1 MDTIILGSGGMGRT
15 AAAAFELRGD
25 AVRVLGRPVGARHDS
40 TALAGAGMAVEASR
54 GDAVAANVAAL
65 VTAGCRRIVI
75 ATTGW
80 EADRP
85 WVEALLRE
93 HDAAAVAAPSFS
105 LGVALFGRLVE
116 VAAGLFGAIPEMD
129 PYVVEWHR
137 RTKADR
143 PSGTARELSR
153 RILAAHPGKAR
164 LANPAGGSP
173 PAADEL
179 DVTSIRAGA
188 SPGMHL
194 VGFDA
199 PGESVELRLTAR
211 DRSAYAAGILAA
223 ADWLAAATR
232 APGIHAFDP
241 EVVDDVL
248 MPPTRIAPDGT
259 SRHDH
264 PRGEALTSRPEGGF
278 R

>member
-1 MDTIILGSGGMGRT
+1 MDTIILGDGGMGG
-15 AAAAFELRGD
+15 AAAVAFEACGHG
-25 AVRVLGRPVGARHDS
+25 VRVLGRPIGARHDS
-40 TALAGAGMAVEASR
+40 AALAGAELALDASR
-54 GDAVAANVAAL
+54 GEAVAANVAAL

-80 EADRP
+80 EADRA

-105 LGVALFGRLVE
+105 LGVVLFARLVE
-116 VAAGLFGAIPEMD
+116 TAAGLFGAIAEMD

-164 LANPAGGSP
+164 LADPAGGSP

-211 DRSAYAAGILAA
+211 DRSAYGAGIVAA
-223 ADWLAAATR
+223 ADWLVAEAR
-232 APGIHAFDP
+232 SPGIHAFDP
-241 EVVDDVL
+241 EVVDDLL
-248 MPPTRIAPDGT
+248 MPSTRIARTGLPPGHEQ

-264 PRGEALTSRPEGGF
+264 AARSEGAPR
-278 R
+278 